1 MTRTACA
8 CISLAFALLACGS
21 PYLRSEPVSDRWI
34 QVTHPTLPVTFEV
47 PDNAERVVGASMG
60 VRGLGLVRGPDGDPD
75 MVDLYG
81 LRFVSQAL
89 SRTYAVEIEI
99 RRLTVR
105 NPDVSAAS
113 IQQLARAIDH
123 PDASVAFFTTVFL
136 EPVQNDGVVFTRL
149 GPEQI
154 SGLPAQRFLARI
166 DDPNPLFRSS
176 YDVTIVPRA
185 PDEVWVIGARFDN
198 QVTPKERQD
207 IYPRIMR
214 SVRFTDPPPVAN

>member
-8 CISLAFALLACGS
+8 CISLAFALLACAS

-34 QVTHPTLPVTFEV
+34 QVTHPTLPIAFEI
-47 PDNAERVVGASMG
+47 PDNGVVVPRASVG
-60 VRGLGLVRGPDGDPD
+60 VSGVGLVRGPDGDADKVD
-75 MVDLYG
+75 MFG
-81 LRFVSQAL
+81 LRYVSEVL
-89 SRTYAVEIEI
+89 VPIYAVQIEF

-113 IQQLARAIDH
+113 IQQLARAIDD

-136 EPVQNDGVVFTRL
+136 EPVRNTGVVFTRL

-166 DDPNPLFRSS
+166 DDPDPKFRSS
-176 YDVTIVPRA
+176 YDITVVPRA
-185 PDEVWVIGARFDN
+185 PDEVWVIGARFDG
-198 QVTPKERQD
+198 QSTPKERQEV
-207 IYPRIMR
+207 YPRIMR
-214 SVRFTDPPPVAN
+214 SVRFTDPQPVAN